1 MVTDTFKSMDR
12 ITCNEVQG
20 AMYAFPQ
27 IQMPEAAIAEAK
39 VNMLAF
45 PQIHM
50 PEAAISKAK
59 VNILAFL

>member
-50 PEAAISKAK
+50 PEAAIAE
-59 VNILAFL
+59 A